1 MALTRITKGV
11 IKPNENYDT
20 HNINSTGIVTA
31 IGLDINGNADVSGNL
46 SVGGVLT
53 YEDVTS
59 IDSVGIIT
67 ARTGLV
73 SPYADIDDFVSVGN
87 NIHLGNAGVITATSF
102 VGSGAALTGIDAT
115 AIKDPD
121 GNVKIQAQA
130 SGAVHTGIATFQDI
144 DVDGHTNLDN
154 VSIAGVST
162 HSEGIH
168 IPDNKRLDF
177 GGTAGDGDFEIR
189 HTSGNTFIENNT
201 GAFFITQGTSAASN
215 PLTIHGGSELQL
227 KHYYSN
233 GGALFALKSVRGYQT
248 EIYYQGAKK
257 IETTAKGI
265 LVGTGVTIET
275 NGQATYTGIITAT
288 GADINGDIDVDGHTN
303 LDNVSIAGVTTFSNN
318 VKFDGATAG
327 RDITFIRSSNTLE
340 FATNAI
346 IELGNSGSGDC
357 RLFNNGTDTRIING
371 TGTLRFESDIH
382 EFKDKDNS
390 TQKFK
395 IDEAGNVRVANTFDC
410 VGVSTFRNNLFA
422 QADLRIAGEIVHI
435 SDDDTRI
442 QFPSNDTIA
451 FKTAGSQRLSIDSS
465 GTIAHTNFNGIGLQ
479 MSGSGDPT
487 IRVQDTDGTN
497 QFGDFSHNGGDTYI
511 NTRNNTSHGEFLIYS
526 QNGSETLN
534 RFKVHSNG
542 DISCG
547 GAADNNIYN
556 DSSGGGL
563 NFKNGGQLVIAK
575 QAVSTADPII
585 YLNDTGQTTNKFLL
599 FAQDGTEKA
608 SIGLAGN
615 HLRFARDG
623 YNETMRITDGGDVS
637 IGGRDQA
644 LNNYAAG
651 STTTKLA
658 VVEQSGGSG
667 YSEVAHFT
675 AGTDTNDTGAIVRI
689 TQFNNDRGLYI
700 KSGRGTS
707 DQAKAIFGLR
717 NSAGGE
723 ADVMT
728 FNQGGYVNIG
738 SGEHTQTDRML
749 NVYGGRARVTYLA
762 NGNSFEIFST
772 PSSGASYGMLINA
785 GTSSSDYAY
794 YIRDKSANFLQA
806 LQGDGVLRHGNNS
819 ATGVAG
825 HGVRIQSDSVG
836 SGYNNAALALRG
848 TGGDFYAITMLGDNG
863 NAWGVLP
870 IFSSGTDYL
879 SFGYY
884 DGPNSSNSGALFR
897 IQEGGNVI
905 AAGSVDSASDI
916 KLKTN
921 VKTIDNALDKVLK
934 LRGAEY
940 DRIDKDN
947 KHEIGVIAQEVEKII
962 PELVN
967 TSEDPDGGETKTV
980 SYGNMVAVLI
990 EAIKEQNEVINK
1002 MKKEIEDLKN

>member
-31 IGLDINGNADVSGNL
+31 IGLDINGDADVSGNL

-154 VSIAGVST
+154 LSVAGVST
-162 HSEGIH
+162 
-168 IPDNKRLDF
+168 F
-177 GGTAGDGDFEIR
+177 
-189 HTSGNTFIENNT
+189 
-201 GAFFITQGTSAASN
+201 ASN
-215 PLTIHGGSELQL
+215 VSVGGS
-227 KHYYSN
+227 
-233 GGALFALKSVRGYQT
+233 
-248 EIYYQGAKK
+248 
-257 IETTAKGI
+257 
-265 LVGTGVTIET
+265 
-275 NGQATYTGIITAT
+275 ITAT
-288 GADINGDIDVDGHTN
+288 GLIQAAGGSSNGIKLGSSLHLTDAANTQITQQNNASIYLNADNIELRNRAAGSYRQYIRCGSWASGAVGLFHDDGSNANERLRTTSSGINVTGNVVSDGLVVDGNTDLNGDIDVDGHTN

-327 RDITFIRSSNTLE
+327 RDVTFLRSSNTLE

-346 IELGNSGSGDC
+346 LELGNSGSGDC
-357 RLFNNGTDTRIING
+357 RLFNNGTDTRIVNG

-435 SDDDTRI
+435 SDTDTRI
-442 QFPSNDTIA
+442 QFPSNDNIA
-451 FKTAGSQRLSIDSS
+451 FKTAGSQRLSIASD
-465 GTIAHTNFNGIGLQ
+465 GTITQSNFSGVGFI
-479 MSGSGDPT
+479 MSGAGDPT
-487 IRVQDTDGTN
+487 FQISDTDGTN
-497 QFGDFSHNGGDTYI
+497 QFVQLAHNGGDSYI
-511 NTRNNTSHGEFLIYS
+511 VTRNNTSHGEFLIYS

-615 HLRFARDG
+615 DLRFARDG

-689 TQFNNDRGLYI
+689 TQFNNDRGLFI
-700 KSGRGTS
+700 KGGRGTS

-806 LQGDGVLRHGNNS
+806 LQGDGVLRHGSNS

-825 HGVRIQSDSVG
+825 HGVRIQSDAVG
-836 SGYNNAALALRG
+836 SNYATGALALRG

-897 IQEGGNVI
+897 IEEGGNVI

-934 LRGAEY
+934 LRGTEY

>member
-1 MALTRITKGV
+1 MTSKLVVNTIEADTGISSVSFASSISMSSTSKFHFGDAGIDIGADTNINRPETGV
-11 IKPNENYDT
+11 IGF
-20 HNINSTGIVTA
+20 NINSNEKLRISSSGKINIGDTQTSQNILNIEDGTAASMEFASHGTGGDTA
-31 IGLDINGNADVSGNL
+31 YIGVKKSTGGGLTFGISNRDI
-46 SVGGVLT
+46 
-53 YEDVTS
+53 
-59 IDSVGIIT
+59 IFK
-67 ARTGLV
+67 TG
-73 SPYADIDDFVSVGN
+73 
-87 NIHLGNAGVITATSF
+87 
-102 VGSGAALTGIDAT
+102 
-115 AIKDPD
+115 
-121 GNVKIQAQA
+121 A
-130 SGAVHTGIATFQDI
+130 SY
-144 DVDGHTNLDN
+144 
-154 VSIAGVST
+154 S
-162 HSEGIH
+162 
-168 IPDNKRLDF
+168 
-177 GGTAGDGDFEIR
+177 GGTA
-189 HTSGNTFIENNT
+189 
-201 GAFFITQGTSAASN
+201 
-215 PLTIHGGSELQL
+215 
-227 KHYYSN
+227 
-233 GGALFALKSVRGYQT
+233 
-248 EIYYQGAKK
+248 
-257 IETTAKGI
+257 
-265 LVGTGVTIET
+265 
-275 NGQATYTGIITAT
+275 
-288 GADINGDIDVDGHTN
+288 
-303 LDNVSIAGVTTFSNN
+303 
-318 VKFDGATAG
+318 FDG
-327 RDITFIRSSNTLE
+327 
-340 FATNAI
+340 
-346 IELGNSGSGDC
+346 
-357 RLFNNGTDTRIING
+357 GTER
-371 TGTLRFESDIH
+371 
-382 EFKDKDNS
+382 
-390 TQKFK
+390 
-395 IDEAGNVRVANTFDC
+395 
-410 VGVSTFRNNLFA
+410 
-422 QADLRIAGEIVHI
+422 LRI
-435 SDDDTRI
+435 
-442 QFPSNDTIA
+442 
-451 FKTAGSQRLSIDSS
+451 
-465 GTIAHTNFNGIGLQ
+465 
-479 MSGSGDPT
+479 
-487 IRVQDTDGTN
+487 
-497 QFGDFSHNGGDTYI
+497 
-511 NTRNNTSHGEFLIYS
+511 
-526 QNGSETLN
+526 
-534 RFKVHSNG
+534 HSNG

-556 DSSGGGL
+556 DTSGGGI

-575 QAVSTADPII
+575 QAVSTADPLI

-615 HLRFARDG
+615 DLRFARDG
-623 YNETMRITDGGDVS
+623 YNETMRITDDGDVS

-651 STTTKLA
+651 STTTRLA
-658 VVEQSGGSG
+658 VVKQSAGSG
-667 YSEVAHFT
+667 YHEVAHFT

-689 TQFNNDRGLYI
+689 TQFNNDRGLFI
-700 KSGRGTS
+700 KGGRGTS

-806 LQGDGVLRHGNNS
+806 LQGDGVLRHGSNS

-825 HGVRIQSDSVG
+825 HGVRIQSDAVG
-836 SGYNNAALALRG
+836 SNYSTGALALRG

-863 NAWGVLP
+863 NAFGVLP
-870 IFSSGTDYL
+870 IFSTGTDYL
-879 SFGYY
+879 AFGYY

-897 IQEGGNVI
+897 IEEGGNVI

-1002 MKKEIEDLKN
+1002 MKKEIEDLKG